1 MIMPHDTLELSFYRM
16 AEYKKTLHALFQQ
29 AKGISEQRGKF
40 YLDWQR
46 VLWNSIREAS
56 MRFQKGTLRRLVI
69 TRGYTKRQVKQ
80 NREAVLL
87 YIEKFWHR
95 NIVF

>member
-1 MIMPHDTLELSFYRM
+1 MPHDTLEIRFYRM
-16 AEYKKTLHALFQQ
+16 VAHKENLNPFFQQ
-29 AKGISEQRGKF
+29 TKGISERRGKF

>member
-1 MIMPHDTLELSFYRM
+1 MVAHKENLNPF
-16 AEYKKTLHALFQQ
+16 FQQ
-29 AKGISEQRGKF
+29 TKGISERRGKF